1 MKSPYLAFAVINL
14 TTIGSAGKKYFEL
27 TGGIERGSTIS
38 CNKNAESYR
47 AQGNTVVALK
57 L

>member
-1 MKSPYLAFAVINL
+1 MKTPYLAFAVINL